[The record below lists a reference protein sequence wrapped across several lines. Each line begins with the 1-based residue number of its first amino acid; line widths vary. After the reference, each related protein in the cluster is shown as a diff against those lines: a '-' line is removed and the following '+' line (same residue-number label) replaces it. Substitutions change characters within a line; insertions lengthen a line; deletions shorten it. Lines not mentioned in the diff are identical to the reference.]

1 MKEMLMSKTA
11 KKRANKEI
19 AALAA
24 LKDADIDTSDIPE
37 VKDWSGAIEGRFY
50 RPKWRSILHLDE
62 NSRQMGK
69 ARDASRTRYTDM
81 TTRQLVAEFSQG
93 IVEARQE
100 IIRRCRGRIASVVTG
115 MAGQAGGLSRE
126 VIDNLIEE
134 ASRRLAADN
143 DGILRAVVAH
153 GGDSDYVLVATMRA
167 ADMVAK
173 FVTRDYFRTVHAHRG
188 DSTTDLS
195 LFRKALEKDLKSV
208 RFPHEVEQ
216 VDRVLRTI
224 ASEQESAI
232 FWLYCRQGLTA
243 KEIADYFRANLTD
256 KDVEKI
262 LSRLL
267 PQVESK
273 LKAMPPESSR
283 PPVK

>member
-1 MKEMLMSKTA
+1 MKEMLMSKTG

-50 RPKWRSILHLDE
+50 RPKRQSILHLEE
-62 NSRQMGK
+62 NSQQMGK
-69 ARDASRTRYTDM
+69 AGDASRTRYTQM
-81 TTRQLVAEFSQG
+81 TTHQLVAGFSQG

-100 IIRRCRGRIASVVTG
+100 VIRRCRVEIASVVTRMVEQTG
-115 MAGQAGGLSRE
+115 DPSPEL
-126 VIDNLIEE
+126 INNLIEE
-134 ASRRLAADN
+134 ACRRLAADN
-143 DGILRAVVAH
+143 YGILRAASAPHRSSGYVRVA
-153 GGDSDYVLVATMRA
+153 AIRIA
-167 ADMVAK
+167 ASVAK
-173 FVTRDYFRTVHAHRG
+173 SVTLDYFYGKALR
-188 DSTTDLS
+188 DFETDLS
-195 LFRKALEKDLKSV
+195 LIRKALKKDLESV
-208 RFPHEVEQ
+208 RPHEVEK
-216 VDRVLRTI
+216 VDLVLRTI

-232 FWLYCRQGLTA
+232 FWLHCRQGLTA
-243 KEIADYFRANLTD
+243 KEIADYLRTNLSD

-273 LKAMPPESSR
+273 LKEIPPESSR
-283 PPVK
+283 RPTK